1 MHRDIEL
8 AALPSTLQLCLQ
20 SADRC
25 AGLIQ
30 TAPRCA
36 FVPRRFHALEVG
48 ASHAPASVAA
58 LLQLGLLACSA
69 TFHNIVR
76 VTDAGIELLNTGYS
90 RREVAP

>member
-1 MHRDIEL
+1 MLRTLEL
-8 AALPSTLQLCLQ
+8 AALPSTLQLCLL

-36 FVPRRFHALEVG
+36 FVPRKFHAQEVG
-48 ASHAPASVAA
+48 ASHAPASISA
-58 LLQLGLLACSA
+58 LLELSLLACNA
-69 TFHNIVR
+69 TFNNIVR
-76 VTDAGIELLNTGYS
+76 VTDAGIELLNTGHF